1 MKQILVVAA
10 TLAIVAC
17 SSNSSDKKDDVS
29 EKSENQPGIQNVNGN
44 IPDTTNAIN
53 LDKSKTDSSNNLDST
68 AHPNTPD

>member
-1 MKQILVVAA
+1 MKKLLCILFIAGVFS
-10 TLAIVAC
+10 C
-17 SSNSSDKKDDVS
+17 SSDKKDDVS
-29 EKSENQPGIQNVNGN
+29 EKSENQPWIQNVNGN